1 MQHTIK
7 FLPIVGLAL
16 VMGCNTDN
24 AHRNTNTPSTL
35 DRESVQNEN
44 DEGTLQFRRTKVAK
58 ERDTLSFDIAHPSHV
73 EIELKTPA
81 NTGNLRINQIIMP
94 DGTMDGPYGRIF
106 EDSLSQ
112 AGTYRLIVGESL
124 MQGDPYAGDY
134 HLKIKI
140 D

>member
-1 MQHTIK
+1 MS
-7 FLPIVGLAL
+7 
-16 VMGCNTDN
+16 CNADDRQRN
-24 AHRNTNTPSTL
+24 ANTFSKPDT
-35 DRESVQNEN
+35 ESVQNEN

-58 ERDTLSFDIAHPSHV
+58 EKDTLSFDITHPSHV
-73 EIELKTPA
+73 EIELKTSD
-81 NTGNLRINQIIMP
+81 NTGNLRINQMIMP
-94 DGTMDGPYGRIF
+94 DGAMDGPYGRTI

-112 AGTYRLIVGESL
+112 AGTYRLIIGESL